1 MEVIT
6 ISGITQLQDLIDAP
20 KFRDIIIAGIN
31 TAEGWLSEADRL
43 LAAGRY
49 DDAEEMWKKA
59 FDNLRWVALNVIQR
73 RLRVGKNEGSEVS
86 KRFREFW
93 RRIMIFGLKR
103 KLAPATVT
111 VS

>member
-1 MEVIT
+1 
-6 ISGITQLQDLIDAP
+6 
-20 KFRDIIIAGIN
+20 
-31 TAEGWLSEADRL
+31 
-43 LAAGRY
+43 
-49 DDAEEMWKKA
+49 
-59 FDNLRWVALNVIQR
+59 
-73 RLRVGKNEGSEVS
+73 VGKNEGSEVS